1 MSFGVRPST
10 TGRAHVRQLQPE
22 PDVLGATRWEPSAPL
37 TLRGT
42 CENPLQNKTKVVMM
56 KPVAFDDNSLR
67 VELILTLIR
76 ISSSYPYEYA
86 PNNPV
91 DISNIY
97 YSLQPAITV
106 AY

>member
-1 MSFGVRPST
+1 
-10 TGRAHVRQLQPE
+10 
-22 PDVLGATRWEPSAPL
+22 
-37 TLRGT
+37 
-42 CENPLQNKTKVVMM
+42 MM